1 MNPRMLIAGLFVL
14 SALAWVTGARAQS
27 NSAQD
32 IPSYRLSVAV
42 AEVSVTFHATDAR
55 GLAVPD
61 LKVEEVS
68 LLDDGKP
75 PRKVLV
81 FQSRQDFPLRV
92 GILMDT
98 SESMMGS
105 RSADRAI
112 AIAFTE
118 RVLRLPPSQ
127 AFVMNFERYSRV
139 DAPWTAQSDALTLGI
154 RNRLPGHIASFGGTA
169 LFDAIYSACLNQ
181 FSHLDPAAGT
191 NAILLFSDG
200 EDNASRVS
208 VDEAID
214 ACQRSN
220 TAIYAFHSRPR
231 PGADDSGAA
240 ALASVAEKTGGRVF
254 LDDDS
259 ADVIASDLGTVEAEL
274 RAQYRLVY
282 VPPPLVRD
290 GSFHRIE
297 LRVPPRVAGVTVR
310 SGYYA
315 PAH

>member
-127 AFVMNFERYSRV
+127 AFMMNFERYSRV

-191 NAILLFSDG
+191 NAILLSMP
-200 EDNASRVS
+200 STRV
-208 VDEAID
+208 
-214 ACQRSN
+214 
-220 TAIYAFHSRPR
+220 
-231 PGADDSGAA
+231 
-240 ALASVAEKTGGRVF
+240 
-254 LDDDS
+254 
-259 ADVIASDLGTVEAEL
+259 
-274 RAQYRLVY
+274 
-282 VPPPLVRD
+282 
-290 GSFHRIE
+290 
-297 LRVPPRVAGVTVR
+297 RVPVPTIQVRRRWRAWPRRQA
-310 SGYYA
+310 A
-315 PAH
+315 EFFWMMIQPM